1 MPSNNLSPNATPFI
15 PNPAYS
21 SIHYYFDQYDFLKTL
36 ESKVTSDSAL
46 LFKIKSAFY
55 NLKTQ
60 LDISLNNTGSL
71 NTPVPTFPIPSS
83 PSLTPRQLKRQL
95 RAANFRAR
103 KVTDSVEPTI
113 SRKPLHQKLPPLP
126 QRKCSFKHLDII
138 DDGTIKLPDP
148 PIHLTSKPVSIPVS
162 VPIQS
167 SSLDNE
173 ISPSLSILSSSS
185 MRVSPLST
193 TPSTDIFIP
202 SKTAIQPCSLPSEL
216 SPPQVTQPS
225 TSRKPLCITSLSKFS
240 PLKYEDDS
248 DSDSDISSDS
258 DTDFFNNLFE
268 VSFRF

>member
-71 NTPVPTFPIPSS
+71 NTPVPTFSIPSS

-113 SRKPLHQKLPPLP
+113 SRKPLHRKLPPLP

-162 VPIQS
+162 VPIQN
-167 SSLDNE
+167 SSLDN
-173 ISPSLSILSSSS
+173 
-185 MRVSPLST
+185 
-193 TPSTDIFIP
+193 
-202 SKTAIQPCSLPSEL
+202 
-216 SPPQVTQPS
+216 
-225 TSRKPLCITSLSKFS
+225 
-240 PLKYEDDS
+240 
-248 DSDSDISSDS
+248 
-258 DTDFFNNLFE
+258 
-268 VSFRF
+268 